1 MIGAMTPEELARLA
15 ELLKRVTE
23 QNQRK
28 ASNAAALREAREKIE
43 EQGRFIPKVDQPKPI
58 KICF

>member
-1 MIGAMTPEELARLA
+1 MTTVTAHENLVKLAQLR
-15 ELLKRVTE
+15 KQISE

-28 ASNAAALREAREKIE
+28 ASNDAALREAREKIE
-43 EQGRFIPKVDQPKPI
+43 EQGQFVPKVDQPNPI